1 MGGVSGRA
9 GLVGAALLALIAC
22 SAAPSRSGA
31 PAPTSATTTSLATT
45 TTSTAT
51 VDTAP
56 TTTTTTSTSTSTSN
70 APRPDVPSASAR
82 LDGLVVV
89 VDPGHNG
96 ANGAH
101 PAEIARLVDA
111 GGFRKP
117 CNTTGTEGDGYP
129 ESRFNW
135 ETSQRLAA
143 ALEARGATVV
153 LTRTSDDGWGPCVDE
168 RGLTA
173 QRVGAALILSIHA
186 DGADAAASGF
196 HVIHPATG
204 PAVSGP
210 VAERSAELAT
220 AARDRLTGA
229 GLATASYLGAGTG
242 LVARTDIATLNR
254 AGVPGVMVE
263 CGNLRNPADLAR
275 LRSAEGQQAV
285 ADALVAAVVDRYG
298 AR

>member
-1 MGGVSGRA
+1 MGGVRGRA
-9 GLVGAALLALIAC
+9 ALVGAGLLALVAC
-22 SAAPSRSGA
+22 SAGSSRSVA
-31 PAPTSATTTSLATT
+31 PAPTSATATS
-45 TTSTAT
+45 
-51 VDTAP
+51 
-56 TTTTTTSTSTSTSN
+56 TTTTTTASTTTAEATTTTAAMSTSS
-70 APRPDVPSASAR
+70 APRPEVPSPSAS
-82 LDGLVVV
+82 LHGLVVV

-101 PAEIARLVDA
+101 AAEIARPVDA

-135 ETSQRLAA
+135 ETSQRLAG

-153 LTRTSDDGWGPCVDE
+153 LTRASDDGWGPCVDE

-196 HVIHPATG
+196 HVIHAAAG
-204 PAVSGP
+204 PSVSEP

-220 AARDRLTGA
+220 AARDRLVAA

-254 AGVPGVMVE
+254 SGVPGVMVE
-263 CGNLRNPADLAR
+263 CGNLRNPSDLAR

-285 ADALVAAVVDRYG
+285 ADALVAAVVDRFG

>member
-1 MGGVSGRA
+1 V
-9 GLVGAALLALIAC
+9 
-22 SAAPSRSGA
+22 
-31 PAPTSATTTSLATT
+31 
-45 TTSTAT
+45 
-51 VDTAP
+51 
-56 TTTTTTSTSTSTSN
+56 
-70 APRPDVPSASAR
+70 
-82 LDGLVVV
+82 GLVVV

-101 PAEIARLVDA
+101 PAEIGRLVDA
-111 GGFRKP
+111 GGFQKP
-117 CNTTGTEGDGYP
+117 CNTTGTAGDGYP

-173 QRVGAALILSIHA
+173 QRERAALIVSIHA
-186 DGADAAASGF
+186 DGADPGASGF

-204 PAVSGP
+204 PAVTGD
-210 VAERSAELAT
+210 VAERSALLAT
-220 AARDRLTGA
+220 AVRDRLTEA
-229 GLATASYLGAGTG
+229 GVAPADYLGGGTG

-263 CGNLRNPADLAR
+263 CGNMRNSTDLAR
-275 LRSAEGQQAV
+275 LRSPEGQQAV
-285 ADALVAAVVDRYG
+285 ADAIVLAVVDRFA

>member
-1 MGGVSGRA
+1 MRA
-9 GLVGAALLALIAC
+9 AVARAALLGAGLLVVTAC
-22 SAAPSRSGA
+22 SSSAPSA
-31 PAPTSATTTSLATT
+31 EPDPT
-45 TTSTAT
+45 TTST
-51 VDTAP
+51 
-56 TTTTTTSTSTSTSN
+56 TTSTTTTSTSEPPPTAEPSTTTSTTATSTTTSG
-70 APRPDVPSASAR
+70 PRPSGS

-101 PAEIARLVDA
+101 PAEIGRLVDA

-117 CNTTGTEGDGYP
+117 CNTTGTEGDGYA

-135 ETSQRLAA
+135 ETAQRVVA

-153 LTRTSDDGWGPCVDE
+153 LTRTSDEGWGPCVDQ

-173 QRVGAALILSIHA
+173 QREGAALIVSIHA
-186 DGADAAASGF
+186 DGADPGASGF
-196 HVIHPATG
+196 HVIHAVAGPTVTG
-204 PAVSGP
+204 D
-210 VAERSAELAT
+210 VADRSADLAT
-220 AARDRLTGA
+220 SVRDRLVGA
-229 GLATASYLGAGTG
+229 GLSTATYLAGGTG

-263 CGNLRNPADLAR
+263 CGNMRNAADLAR
-275 LRSAEGQQAV
+275 LRSPQGQQAI
-285 ADALVAAVVDRYG
+285 ADALASAVADRYG

>member
-1 MGGVSGRA
+1 V
-9 GLVGAALLALIAC
+9 
-22 SAAPSRSGA
+22 
-31 PAPTSATTTSLATT
+31 
-45 TTSTAT
+45 
-51 VDTAP
+51 
-56 TTTTTTSTSTSTSN
+56 
-70 APRPDVPSASAR
+70 
-82 LDGLVVV
+82 GLVVV

-101 PAEIARLVDA
+101 PAEIGRLVDA
-111 GGFRKP
+111 GGFQKP
-117 CNTTGTEGDGYP
+117 CNTTGTAGDGYP

-173 QRVGAALILSIHA
+173 QRERAALIVSIHA
-186 DGADAAASGF
+186 DGADPGASGF
-196 HVIHPATG
+196 HVIHAAAG
-204 PAVSGP
+204 PAVSP
-210 VAERSAELAT
+210 QVAERSAQLAT
-220 AARDRLTGA
+220 TVRDRLTEA
-229 GLATASYLGAGTG
+229 GVAPADYLGGGTG

-263 CGNLRNPADLAR
+263 CGNMRNPTDLAR
-275 LRSAEGQQAV
+275 LRSPEGQQAV
-285 ADALVAAVVDRYG
+285 ADAIVLAVVDRFA